1 MKTIALIVSLL
12 AATFCARAQNPFL
25 DPQFRGFR
33 YFFEIVPLP
42 NQPGFIAVGY
52 PSCRTP
58 WTENHTSFP
67 TETQLS
73 GSEITLTYAFWVPNS
88 PNCFNGRIERYLLPT
103 LQQGPYRLTIRARLI
118 SGASSV
124 PDSIVETRTMAQL
137 NFVVGEPLAAQVP
150 LLSPIGMALSCLMM
164 VGVGA
169 FVSGRRGT

>member
-1 MKTIALIVSLL
+1 
-12 AATFCARAQNPFL
+12 
-25 DPQFRGFR
+25 
-33 YFFEIVPLP
+33 
-42 NQPGFIAVGY
+42 
-52 PSCRTP
+52 
-58 WTENHTSFP
+58 
-67 TETQLS
+67 
-73 GSEITLTYAFWVPNS
+73 
-88 PNCFNGRIERYLLPT
+88 LLPT

-169 FVSGRRGT
+169 YVSGRRGA